1 MTTTAP
7 IRRGPILITSA
18 LAALGAAAIPA
29 VALPALWRI
38 SPLYAMVFAAL
49 AIAEL
54 AAVIAVIALPD
65 RRRTLLGGAAAGA
78 TLLIWALD
86 RVLGVLPGPD
96 PWQPADTVLGVTD
109 QICAGL
115 QIIAVL
121 GLIAVCGS
129 RPQRSRGRRIAGWAA
144 SAPLTLL
151 VLVGAVVGVATAS
164 AGFAPFHPTEPRQL
178 PAGRMSTVEY
188 CRPAGIPLPM
198 DLYTPPAAA
207 TRPAPVA
214 VYVHGGGF
222 MLGTRQAN
230 GLGASLANSSGAL
243 FTPLQ
248 QRLNTLGFV
257 VASIDYRLAPAA
269 PWPAPITDTTCA
281 IRYLKAHATE
291 LGIDPNRIAAW
302 GSSAGGTL
310 VSLLGTT
317 GPAAGFDIGQ
327 YPEQTSTVQAV
338 VNMFGP
344 TDFINFSD
352 ASGFASIT
360 LHLSL
365 GNSTDTLRAASPK
378 TYVTPG
384 APPFLILHG
393 TEDALTQQSVDFTAQ
408 LHAAGVPATYIPVHG
423 TGHQLDTPTQQPTPD
438 QLTTTVVT
446 FLTQTLHGPAQ

>member
-1 MTTTAP
+1 MTATAP
-7 IRRGPILITSA
+7 IRRGPIMITAA

-38 SPLYAMVFAAL
+38 SPLYAIVFAAL
-49 AIAEL
+49 AVAEL
-54 AAVIAVIALPD
+54 AAVIAVIARPN
-65 RRRTLLGGAAAGA
+65 RRRALLSAAAAGA
-78 TLLIWALD
+78 TLMLWALD
-86 RVLGVLPGPD
+86 HVLGVLPGPD
-96 PWQPADTVLGVTD
+96 PWQPADTVLGITD

-121 GLIAVCGS
+121 GLIAVRGS

-144 SAPLTLL
+144 SAPLMLL
-151 VLVGAVVGVATAS
+151 VLASAVVGVATAS
-164 AGFAPFHPTEPRQL
+164 AGFAPFDPTEPRQL

-188 CRPAGIPLPM
+188 CRPDGIPLPM
-198 DLYTPPAAA
+198 DLYIPPAAA
-207 TRPAPVA
+207 IRPAPVA

-222 MLGTRQAN
+222 MLGTRQPN
-230 GLGASLANSSGAL
+230 GLGGSFANASGAL
-243 FTPLQ
+243 FSPLQ
-248 QRLNTLGFV
+248 QRLNANGFV

-269 PWPAPITDTTCA
+269 PWPAPITDTKCA
-281 IRYLKAHATE
+281 IRFLKGHAADI
-291 LGIDPNRIAAW
+291 GIDPNRIGVW

-327 YPEQTSTVQAV
+327 YPEQTSTVHAV

-344 TDFINFSD
+344 TDFISFGD
-352 ASGFASIT
+352 AGGFASTT
-360 LHLSL
+360 LYLSL

-378 TYVTPG
+378 TYVAPG

-408 LHAAGVPATYIPVHG
+408 LHAAGVPATYIPVRG

-438 QLTTTVVT
+438 QLTNRIVT
-446 FLTQTLHGPAQ
+446 FLTQTLNGPAQ

>member
-1 MTTTAP
+1 MTATMP

-38 SPLYAMVFAAL
+38 SPLYAIVFAAL

-54 AAVIAVIALPD
+54 AAVIAVLALPN
-65 RRRTLLGGAAAGA
+65 RRRALLGAAAAGA
-78 TLLIWALD
+78 TLLFWALD
-86 RVLGVLPGPD
+86 RVFGVLPGPD
-96 PWQPADTVLGVTD
+96 PWQPADTVLGITD
-109 QICAGL
+109 QIGAGL

-121 GLIAVCGS
+121 GLIAVRGS

-144 SAPLTLL
+144 SAPLMLL
-151 VLVGAVVGVATAS
+151 VLAGAVVGVATAS
-164 AGFAPFHPTEPRQL
+164 AGFAPFDPTEPRQL
-178 PAGRMSTVEY
+178 PAGR
-188 CRPAGIPLPM
+188 
-198 DLYTPPAAA
+198 
-207 TRPAPVA
+207 VA

-248 QRLNTLGFV
+248 QRLNADGFV

-269 PWPAPITDTTCA
+269 PWPAPITDTKCA
-281 IRYLKAHATE
+281 IRFLKAHAAGI
-291 LGIDPNRIAAW
+291 GIDPNRIAVW

-327 YPEQTSTVQAV
+327 YPEQTSTVHAV

-344 TDFINFSD
+344 TDLISFGN
-352 ASGFASIT
+352 ASGFASTT
-360 LHLSL
+360 LYLSL

-378 TYVTPG
+378 TYVAPG

-438 QLTTTVVT
+438 QLTTRIVT
-446 FLTQTLHGPAQ
+446 FLTQTLTGPAQ